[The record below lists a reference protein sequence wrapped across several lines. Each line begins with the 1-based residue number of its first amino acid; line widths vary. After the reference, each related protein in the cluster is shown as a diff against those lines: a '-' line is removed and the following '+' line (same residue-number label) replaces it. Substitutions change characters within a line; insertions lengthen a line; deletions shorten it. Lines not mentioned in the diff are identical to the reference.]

1 MRLCPY
7 CGHPTYGGGLICRHH
22 TGAVE
27 GDDWARTNRTMC
39 DFVHRRIVAP
49 ATATALSHSLDALFA
64 RFGRT
69 VAA

>member
-22 TGAVE
+22 MSAVE

-39 DFVHRRIVAP
+39 DFVHRGIVAP
-49 ATATALSHSLDALFA
+49 ATATALSDSLDTLFA
-64 RFGRT
+64 RFERT
-69 VAA
+69 LAA